1 MLRRPTRSTRPD
13 TLVPYTTLFRAVL
26 ADAIVESVVDDAK
39 TGRATGVRV
48 IDQNTKQRS
57 VHEARVIFL
66 NASTI
71 GTAQILLN
79 SVSEAFPRGLANRS
93 DAVGRYLLD
102 HMTGLGAIDRT
113 STRLNSSH

>member
-1 MLRRPTRSTRPD
+1 MLLVLLFFLLSSRRRHTRCA
-13 TLVPYTTLFRAVL
+13 LVTGVQTCALPILHHAL
-26 ADAIVESVVDDAK
+26 DAIVESVVYDAK

-71 GTAQILLN
+71 GTAQILDRK
-79 SVSEAFPRGLANRS
+79 SVVSGKRVSVRVEPG
-93 DAVGRYLLD
+93 GRR
-102 HMTGLGAIDRT
+102 IIK
-113 STRLNSSH
+113 NKKQQ